1 MRSPSPPDSG
11 REPFQYF
18 RFLGNLARHF
28 NLTIYHYGRRHE
40 DTVLAEFLDVL
51 DVRHFRIQTVFLN
64 YVLNQVVEFV
74 AFGSAYT

>member
-1 MRSPSPPDSG
+1 MRSASPPDSG

-18 RFLGNLARHF
+18 RFLGYLAGHF
-28 NLTIYHYGRRHE
+28 NLGVYYYGRRHE
-40 DTVLAEFLDVL
+40 NTVLGEFFDVL
-51 DVRHFRIQTVFLN
+51 DIRHFRIQTIFLN